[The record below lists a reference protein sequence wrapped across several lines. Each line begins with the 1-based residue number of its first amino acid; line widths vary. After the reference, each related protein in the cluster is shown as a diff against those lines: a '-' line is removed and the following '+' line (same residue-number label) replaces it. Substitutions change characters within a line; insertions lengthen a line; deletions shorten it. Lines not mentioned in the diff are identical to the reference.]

1 MRLHRFWGVHY
12 RKLGSPAHLP
22 PADQRRQ
29 VMEKKA
35 ISETIP
41 GTTFD
46 PTSGG
51 QNEAPQLAFG
61 LQKRLGRYPKVGP
74 ETGPQLGG
82 QELVPKYVMEW

>member
-1 MRLHRFWGVHY
+1 
-12 RKLGSPAHLP
+12 
-22 PADQRRQ
+22 
-29 VMEKKA
+29 MEKKA

-51 QNEAPQLAFG
+51 QNAAPHLALG
-61 LQKRLGRYPKVGP
+61 LQKQLGRYPNVGP
-74 ETGPQLGG
+74 ESGPQLWG